1 MVPTARVLP
10 RCCPSVI
17 GKILQHLHFPFH
29 CKAGRL
35 EKKRTSARQPCS
47 HHFHVLHGS
56 QRTAHERGDG
66 QQGSERRTR
75 RDGGR
80 VCIGAQS
87 ARRGPGRHT
96 VRVLTPRACGVG
108 HRIGQACTSMLVY
121 NGGSVS
127 VLCLPLVLR
136 FAVNTASLAP
146 QSLHAP
152 REQVQRSRPTL
163 PPGGICWRSRP
174 PSASASCLSGQPAG
188 RSGHIITIPRLS
200 AVERLRDPHRG
211 SWTGGQSCGSATLK
225 TCHSTSF
232 AATHSCTA
240 ARGAAASPGC

>member
-1 MVPTARVLP
+1 
-10 RCCPSVI
+10 
-17 GKILQHLHFPFH
+17 
-29 CKAGRL
+29 
-35 EKKRTSARQPCS
+35 
-47 HHFHVLHGS
+47 
-56 QRTAHERGDG
+56 
-66 QQGSERRTR
+66 
-75 RDGGR
+75 

-152 REQVQRSRPTL
+152 REQVQRSHPTL

-188 RSGHIITIPRLS
+188 RSGHIIIVKHAHSPARGVEAALRPSPRLVDWRSIMRFCHFENMPLDFFCSHPFLHGGKGCCSIPGMLILTHFLSSHFPTPTLS
-200 AVERLRDPHRG
+200 AFENQTWFTGPPPPPPPARKRDE
-211 SWTGGQSCGSATLK
+211 A
-225 TCHSTSF
+225 
-232 AATHSCTA
+232 
-240 ARGAAASPGC
+240 